1 MKNILKFKFQD
12 KEGFLSIVDKSN
24 HYYALIEKETPKVAE
39 IQKTKKLLI
48 SYELK
53 NPIYKEV
60 IVDVIFDQNLIK
72 WVYEK
77 LESEKNLYFKELND
91 HLCVLEI
98 AKE

>member
-1 MKNILKFKFQD
+1 MKNVLKFKFQD
-12 KEGFLSIVDKSN
+12 KEGFLSIVEKNN
-24 HYYALIEKETPKVAE
+24 HYYALIEKDTSKVAE

-53 NPIYKEV
+53 QPNYKEV
-60 IVDVIFDQNLIK
+60 IVDVLFDQTLTK
-72 WVYEK
+72 WVFDK

-91 HLCVLEI
+91 RLCVLEI

>member
-1 MKNILKFKFQD
+1 MKNVVKFKFQD
-12 KEGFLSIVDKSN
+12 KEGFLSIVEKNN
-24 HYYALIEKETPKVAE
+24 HYYALIEKDTPKVAE

-53 NPIYKEV
+53 QPNYKEV
-60 IVDVIFDQNLIK
+60 IVDVLFDQTLTK
-72 WVYEK
+72 WVFDK

-91 HLCVLEI
+91 RLCVLEI